1 MFAQAVLGVATGL
14 RQRNRLAAV
23 HQRVVHLADLQED
36 GAEKCRIEMYVV
48 NADAD
53 GEVIVMLDHA
63 ESEAIPI
70 QGTRGAQDVFLP
82 LVRRHLAVLNRLH
95 FDSAGIGHGMA
106 DYLTRTG
113 DRKPAAVGVMAT
125 KVRVDDVGH
134 RADIA
139 VTDDIEGNDQ
149 KP

>member
-1 MFAQAVLGVATGL
+1 M
-14 RQRNRLAAV
+14 
-23 HQRVVHLADLQED
+23 
-36 GAEKCRIEMYVV
+36 V
-48 NADAD
+48 NADTD
-53 GEVIVMLDHA
+53 GEVVVILDHA

-82 LVRRHLAVLNRLH
+82 LARRHLAVLNRLH
-95 FDSAGIGHGMA
+95 FDNTGIGYGLA
-106 DYLTRTG
+106 DYLARTG
-113 DRKPAAVGVMAT
+113 DGKPAAVGVMAT

-139 VTDDIEGNDQ
+139 VTEDIEGNDQ